1 MRPDRDPPCRPGT
14 AGAADGCGSQAR
26 DMATRGP
33 AAAIWRDAIA
43 TDLTARLREWWRWG
57 ESNPRPVKSATGI
70 YERSRLIVV
79 TRGHSIDKATVEPS
93 RFA

>member
-1 MRPDRDPPCRPGT
+1 MRARRAFGCIGGARTIRMGGRDV
-14 AGAADGCGSQAR
+14 
-26 DMATRGP
+26 
-33 AAAIWRDAIA
+33 AAAEW
-43 TDLTARLREWWRWG
+43 TARQRRWWRWG